1 MQISLNEL
9 KKQKTSNRIY
19 ILGSGKSI
27 LDITEKEWKEIE
39 KHDTIGFNHWYVHKH
54 KPTFYDLSY
63 LANDYFE
70 TSDVDMFKLA
80 QEKCPNSVFILNHSL
95 DEYHNN
101 FFTDSTFYK
110 THVNHFD
117 YFEGDVEKIWETH
130 TDDIGKLATY
140 WSVDIFNHFNQPYG
154 SLMPNEHFINKSRGQ
169 LFSTIQIA
177 VLLGYTDIRLL
188 GVDLNDEGKFQDHYN
203 DAPYSAKSVGN
214 GGEKLKARLSAYE
227 NMKDKNGVH
236 NTCQG
241 TTDKDYLGI
250 HKLINIFTNKC
261 LKNNGVFLTVCNP
274 DSLLTKVNINYQS
287 IIGEIEMEKI
297 TFCIPSKNNRR
308 YLEAC
313 IPSIRK
319 NTYRKDHDIIV
330 FVDADNDGTVE
341 WLESVKDEYN
351 LKYIVNDTDELY
363 GIGRAYDKCVD
374 ESTTD
379 IFMIFHADMM
389 LGKDAD
395 LEAFKY
401 LDKKKVV
408 CATRIEP
415 PLHPENGEKIIRDFG
430 MWPEKDVEEGWLED
444 DFDKYVE
451 EAKVEFKDKTTN
463 GCFAPWMMYKDDFI
477 SMGGHDPRFASARED
492 SDVFNRLSIG
502 GFELIQ
508 SWQSFV
514 YHLTARGG
522 QFQHGKLTQDH
533 NQKSEEWQKLMNNST
548 REFFR
553 KWGTPVLHDNLL
565 KPIVPPKYDIG
576 FVVKNCDEGM
586 LEALEP
592 WCSTIY
598 VDTYAE
604 DYINKEQPNT
614 TDDLTK
620 KIYSIDDDVQNDI
633 EVRIDGS
640 QLNNQNFNYIV
651 QLSQILANDE
661 ELEVGSFK
669 LDIFEININKL
680 KTHEEELIV
689 NENTMFNTN

>member
-1 MQISLNEL
+1 M
-9 KKQKTSNRIY
+9 
-19 ILGSGKSI
+19 
-27 LDITEKEWKEIE
+27 
-39 KHDTIGFNHWYVHKH
+39 
-54 KPTFYDLSY
+54 
-63 LANDYFE
+63 
-70 TSDVDMFKLA
+70 
-80 QEKCPNSVFILNHSL
+80 
-95 DEYHNN
+95 
-101 FFTDSTFYK
+101 
-110 THVNHFD
+110 
-117 YFEGDVEKIWETH
+117 
-130 TDDIGKLATY
+130 
-140 WSVDIFNHFNQPYG
+140 
-154 SLMPNEHFINKSRGQ
+154 
-169 LFSTIQIA
+169 
-177 VLLGYTDIRLL
+177 
-188 GVDLNDEGKFQDHYN
+188 
-203 DAPYSAKSVGN
+203 
-214 GGEKLKARLSAYE
+214 
-227 NMKDKNGVH
+227 
-236 NTCQG
+236 
-241 TTDKDYLGI
+241 
-250 HKLINIFTNKC
+250 
-261 LKNNGVFLTVCNP
+261 
-274 DSLLTKVNINYQS
+274 
-287 IIGEIEMEKI
+287 
-297 TFCIPSKNNRR
+297 
-308 YLEAC
+308 
-313 IPSIRK
+313 
-319 NTYRKDHDIIV
+319 
-330 FVDADNDGTVE
+330 
-341 WLESVKDEYN
+341 
-351 LKYIVNDTDELY
+351 Y

-389 LGKDAD
+389 LGKNAD

-415 PLHPENGEKIIRDFG
+415 PLHPENGEKIIKDFG

-565 KPIVPPKYDIG
+565 KPIVTSKYNIG
-576 FVVKNCDEGM
+576 FVVKNCNEQM
-586 LEALEP
+586 LETLEP

-620 KIYSIDDDVQNDI
+620 KIYSIDADVQNDI
-633 EVRIDGS
+633 EVRFDGS
-640 QLNNQNFNYIV
+640 KLNNQNFNYIV
-651 QLSQILANDE
+651 QLSQILTND
-661 ELEVGSFK
+661 ELEVGSFE
-669 LDIFEININKL
+669 LDIFEININKV
-680 KTHEEELIV
+680 KTYEEELIV